1 MARKRSSSSA
11 FRYPIS
17 MRIDETTD
25 YMEIRVKEYKPPG
38 VKTNYTGGNFTQVTS
53 TDNIRNNKNTKFT
66 IQLPIPN
73 GVTDSNSVAWDEDS
87 ANALELAGA
96 EAFKDAIKAAKIGD
110 SETIDFDKLKQS
122 VEAGAGS
129 LAESAKKFGAGITDP
144 NVREQVLNYFGAKAV
159 GIFGSNMSA
168 ASLTSRSSGQV
179 LNPNMELLFKG
190 VQLRTFPFSFSFTPR
205 SRDESLMVKQ
215 IINIF
220 KRSMAAKT
228 TTAGGQGGRG
238 IFIQA
243 PDIFELRFMRGARP
257 HPFLYQMKPMALKGM
272 NVNYSDTGAFITYE
286 DSTPVKMTLNL
297 SFTELNPIYAEDYFE
312 SGNTLPDANTGVGY

>member
-1 MARKRSSSSA
+1 MGKKSKGSRNA

-25 YMEIRVKEYKPPG
+25 YLEIRVKEYQPPG
-38 VKTNYTGGNFTQVTS
+38 VNTNGSFKQTTS
-53 TDNIRNNKNTKFT
+53 TGNIRNNSKTNFT

-87 ANALELAGA
+87 ANALELKGA
-96 EAFKDAIKAAKIGD
+96 EAFKDAVKNAKIMD
-110 SETIDFDKLKQS
+110 DTVTPEAALESLK
-122 VEAGAGS
+122 GAGKS
-129 LAESAKKFGAGITDP
+129 IMQSAKEFGAALDENT
-144 NVREQVLNYFGAKAV
+144 REQILNYFGAKAV

-168 ASLTSRSSGQV
+168 NSLTSRSSGQV

-190 VQLRTFPFSFSFTPR
+190 VQLRTFPFTFTFTPR
-205 SRDESLMVKQ
+205 SRDESLIVKQ

-228 TTAGGQGGRG
+228 TTAGSGSRG

-243 PDIFELRFMRGARP
+243 PDIFELRFMRGGRP
-257 HPFLYQMKPMALKGM
+257 HPFLYQMKPMALKSM

-286 DSTPVKMTLNL
+286 DSTPVKMSMNL
-297 SFTELNPIYAEDYFE
+297 SFTELNPIYYDDYFE
-312 SGNTLPDANTGVGY
+312 NGNTLPGTNDGVGY

>member
-1 MARKRSSSSA
+1 MGKKSKGSRNA
-11 FRYPIS
+11 FRYPIT

-25 YMEIRVKEYKPPG
+25 YLEIRVKEYQPPG
-38 VKTNYTGGNFTQVTS
+38 VNTNGSFLQTTS
-53 TDNIRNNKNTKFT
+53 TGNIRNNSKTNFT

-87 ANALELAGA
+87 ANALELKGA
-96 EAFKDAIKAAKIGD
+96 EAFKNAVKNAKIMDDTVTPKAALE
-110 SETIDFDKLKQS
+110 SLK
-122 VEAGAGS
+122 GAGGS
-129 LAESAKKFGAGITDP
+129 LMESAKQFGAALDENT
-144 NVREQVLNYFGAKAV
+144 REQILNYFGAKAV

-168 ASLTSRSSGQV
+168 NSLTSRSSGQV

-205 SRDESLMVKQ
+205 SRDESLIVKQ

-228 TTAGGQGGRG
+228 ATAASSASRG
-238 IFIQA
+238 IFIQS
-243 PDIFELRFMRGARP
+243 PDIFELRFMRGGRP
-257 HPFLYQMKPMALKGM
+257 HPFLYKMKPMALKSM

-286 DSTPVKMTLNL
+286 DSTPVKMSMNL
-297 SFTELNPIYAEDYFE
+297 SFTELNPIYFDDYFE
-312 SGNTLPDANTGVGY
+312 DGNTLPDNNTGVGY

>member
-1 MARKRSSSSA
+1 MGKKSKGSRNA

-25 YMEIRVKEYKPPG
+25 YLEIRVKEYQPPG
-38 VKTNYTGGNFTQVTS
+38 VNTNGGFQQATS
-53 TDNIRNNKNTKFT
+53 TGNIRNNSKTNFT

-87 ANALELAGA
+87 ANALELKGA
-96 EAFKDAIKAAKIGD
+96 EAFKDAVKNAKIMD
-110 SETIDFDKLKQS
+110 DTVTPEAALESLK
-122 VEAGAGS
+122 GAGGS
-129 LAESAKKFGAGITDP
+129 IMQSAKQFGAALDENT
-144 NVREQVLNYFGAKAV
+144 REQILNYFGAKAV

-168 ASLTSRSSGQV
+168 NSLTSRSSGQV

-190 VQLRTFPFSFSFTPR
+190 VQLRTFPFTFTFTPR
-205 SRDESLMVKQ
+205 SRDESLIVKQ

-228 TTAGGQGGRG
+228 ATAASGASRG
-238 IFIQA
+238 IFIQS
-243 PDIFELRFMRGARP
+243 PDIFELRFMRGGRP
-257 HPFLYQMKPMALKGM
+257 HPFLYKMKPMALKSM

-286 DSTPVKMTLNL
+286 DSTPVKMSMNL
-297 SFTELNPIYAEDYFE
+297 SFTELNPIYYDDYFE
-312 SGNTLPDANTGVGY
+312 DGNTLPDTNTGVGY

>member
-1 MARKRSSSSA
+1 MAKKRTGGNA
-11 FRYPIS
+11 FRYPIT

-38 VKTNYTGGNFTQVTS
+38 VKTNYAGGNFTQVTS
-53 TDNIRNNKNTKFT
+53 TDNIRNNKNTIFT

-96 EAFKDAIKAAKIGD
+96 ETFKNIIKNTSFGD
-110 SETIDFDKLKQS
+110 NETIDGEGLFDKLNKGKETVRQ
-122 VEAGAGS
+122 EAQ
-129 LAESAKKFGAGITDP
+129 KFTQGITDP

-312 SGNTLPDANTGVGY
+312 NGNTLPDANTGVGY